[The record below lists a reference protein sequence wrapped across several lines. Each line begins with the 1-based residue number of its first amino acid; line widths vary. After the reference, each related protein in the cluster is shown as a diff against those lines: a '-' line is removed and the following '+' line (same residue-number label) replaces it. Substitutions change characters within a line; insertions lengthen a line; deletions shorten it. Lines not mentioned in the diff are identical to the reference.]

1 MKVIKIELKNNNYY
15 VLETETKSFIE
26 DENILYFSLN
36 YLKLNK
42 ENVKKV
48 LASHEVERVVYLD
61 FESFLVMGELMNVK
75 KIKFDVDKS
84 LTRKV
89 LDKLIILDINRVECY
104 FMPSDYVHE
113 LSKKKVVI
121 NFNNDMKFD
130 KDFILNNNFKN
141 LKSIYYRKKI
151 SFYTE
156 EEVKKNLKGFLK
168 VNNSLKLIDLYVYS
182 KDIMEYIIVE
192 LDTYKFK
199 NVSIFIH
206 QNASNA
212 LEIRKDVEYL
222 RKLNKKYSNEERE
235 IRLIYE
241 DEYFNNRI
249 FKELTINGLKIC
261 MIFLMYTALFITIS
275 SKYHEYINY
284 LNLRKLEKD
293 IEVTPSIDE
302 VDDTTSD
309 SDSIEDASTT
319 IYINKY
325 QNIPT
330 TYDKLLTINKDVV
343 GWLKVNN
350 TKINYPVTQTNNN
363 DYYLSH
369 DIYGN
374 QVRTGWVF
382 MDYRNNTKELDK
394 NTIIYGHNLKSGYM
408 FGELL
413 NTTNSGWYK
422 NQDNLV
428 ITFNTLN
435 KEMKWK
441 VFSIYR
447 VDNTSEYL
455 KTSFSLDTE
464 FLEFVGNI
472 KSKSINDFNVE
483 VTSTDK
489 ILTLSTCS
497 GINRRLVVHAVLMS

>member
-15 VLETETKSFIE
+15 VLETDTKSFIE

-192 LDTYKFK
+192 LNTYKFK

-309 SDSIEDASTT
+309 SDNIEDASTT

-422 NQDNLV
+422 NQDNLI

-455 KTSFSLDTE
+455 KTSFSLDAE
-464 FLEFVGNI
+464 FLEFVDNI

>member
-15 VLETETKSFIE
+15 VLETDTKSFIE

-61 FESFLVMGELMNVK
+61 FDSFLVMGELMNVK

-156 EEVKKNLKGFLK
+156 EEVKKNLRGFLK

-206 QNASNA
+206 QNTSNA

-241 DEYFNNRI
+241 EEYFNNRI

-261 MIFLMYTALFITIS
+261 MIFLMYAALFITIS

-302 VDDTTSD
+302 VDDTPSD
-309 SDSIEDASTT
+309 SDNIGDASTT

-422 NQDNLV
+422 NQDNLI

-455 KTSFSLDTE
+455 KTSFSLDAE
-464 FLEFVGNI
+464 FLEFVDNI

>member
-15 VLETETKSFIE
+15 VLETDTKSFIE
-26 DENILYFSLN
+26 DENVLYFSLN

-61 FESFLVMGELMNVK
+61 FESFLVMGELMSVK
-75 KIKFDVDKS
+75 KIKFDIDKS

-156 EEVKKNLKGFLK
+156 EEVKKNLRGFLK

-182 KDIMEYIIVE
+182 KDIIEYIIIE

-222 RKLNKKYSNEERE
+222 RKLNKKYSNEDRE
-235 IRLIYE
+235 IRFIYE
-241 DEYFNNRI
+241 EEYFNNRI

-261 MIFLMYTALFITIS
+261 MIFLMYAALFITIS

-293 IEVTPSIDE
+293 IELTPSIDE
-302 VDDTTSD
+302 VDDT
-309 SDSIEDASTT
+309 STT

-363 DYYLSH
+363 EYYLSH

-382 MDYRNNTKELDK
+382 MDYRNGIKELDK

-413 NTTNSGWYK
+413 NTTSSSWYK

-428 ITFNTLN
+428 ITFNSLD

-455 KTSFSLDTE
+455 KTSFSLDEE
-464 FLEFVGNI
+464 FLEFVSDI

>member
-15 VLETETKSFIE
+15 VLETDTKNFIE

-48 LASHEVERVVYLD
+48 LSSHEVDKVVYLD
-61 FESFLVMGELMNVK
+61 FESFLVMGELMSVK

-130 KDFILNNNFKN
+130 KDFILSNNFKN

-156 EEVKKNLKGFLK
+156 EEVKKNLRGFLK

-182 KDIMEYIIVE
+182 KDIIDYVILE
-192 LDTYKFK
+192 LNTYKFK

-206 QNASNA
+206 QNSSNA
-212 LEIRKDVEYL
+212 IEIRKDVEYL
-222 RKLNKKYSNEERE
+222 RKLNKKYSNEDRE

-241 DEYFNNRI
+241 EEYFNNRI

-261 MIFLMYTALFITIS
+261 MIFLMYAALFITIS

-302 VDDTTSD
+302 VDDTPSD
-309 SDSIEDASTT
+309 SDSIDTSTT

-343 GWLKVNN
+343 GWLRVNN
-350 TKINYPVTQTNNN
+350 TKINYPVTQTTNN

-382 MDYRNNTKELDK
+382 MDYRNSTKELDK

-413 NTTNSGWYK
+413 NTTSSSWYN

-455 KTSFSLDTE
+455 KTSFSLDEE
-464 FLEFVGNI
+464 FLEFVSNI
-472 KSKSINDFNVE
+472 KSKSITDFNVE

>member
-1 MKVIKIELKNNNYY
+1 
-15 VLETETKSFIE
+15 
-26 DENILYFSLN
+26 
-36 YLKLNK
+36 
-42 ENVKKV
+42 
-48 LASHEVERVVYLD
+48 
-61 FESFLVMGELMNVK
+61 
-75 KIKFDVDKS
+75 
-84 LTRKV
+84 
-89 LDKLIILDINRVECY
+89 
-104 FMPSDYVHE
+104 
-113 LSKKKVVI
+113 
-121 NFNNDMKFD
+121 
-130 KDFILNNNFKN
+130 
-141 LKSIYYRKKI
+141 
-151 SFYTE
+151 
-156 EEVKKNLKGFLK
+156 
-168 VNNSLKLIDLYVYS
+168 
-182 KDIMEYIIVE
+182 
-192 LDTYKFK
+192 
-199 NVSIFIH
+199 
-206 QNASNA
+206 
-212 LEIRKDVEYL
+212 
-222 RKLNKKYSNEERE
+222 
-235 IRLIYE
+235 
-241 DEYFNNRI
+241 
-249 FKELTINGLKIC
+249 
-261 MIFLMYTALFITIS
+261 MIFLMYAALFITIS

-293 IEVTPSIDE
+293 IELTPSIDE

-309 SDSIEDASTT
+309 SDNIEDTSTT

-363 DYYLSH
+363 EYYLSH

-382 MDYRNNTKELDK
+382 MDYRNDIKELDK

-413 NTTNSGWYK
+413 NTTSSSWYK

-428 ITFNTLN
+428 ITFNSLD

-455 KTSFSLDTE
+455 KTSFSLDEE
-464 FLEFVGNI
+464 FLEFVSDI

>member
-15 VLETETKSFIE
+15 VLETDTKSFIE

-61 FESFLVMGELMNVK
+61 FESFLVMGELMSVK
-75 KIKFDVDKS
+75 KIKFDIDKS

-156 EEVKKNLKGFLK
+156 EEVKKNLRGFLK

-182 KDIMEYIIVE
+182 KDIIEYIIIE

-222 RKLNKKYSNEERE
+222 RKLNKKYSNEDRE
-235 IRLIYE
+235 IRFIYE
-241 DEYFNNRI
+241 EEYFNNRI

-261 MIFLMYTALFITIS
+261 MIFLMYAALFITIS

-293 IEVTPSIDE
+293 IELTPSIDE

-309 SDSIEDASTT
+309 NDNIEDTSTT

-363 DYYLSH
+363 EYYLSH

-382 MDYRNNTKELDK
+382 MDYRNGIKELDK

-413 NTTNSGWYK
+413 NTTSSSWYK

-428 ITFNTLN
+428 ITFNSLD

-455 KTSFSLDTE
+455 KTSFSLDEE
-464 FLEFVGNI
+464 FLEFVSDI

-497 GINRRLVVHAVLMS
+497 GINRRLVVHAVLIS

>member
-15 VLETETKSFIE
+15 VLETDTKSFIE

-156 EEVKKNLKGFLK
+156 EEVKKNLRGFLK

-241 DEYFNNRI
+241 EEYFNNRI

-261 MIFLMYTALFITIS
+261 MIFLMYAALFITIS

-302 VDDTTSD
+302 VDDTPSD
-309 SDSIEDASTT
+309 SDNIGDASTT

-408 FGELL
+408 YGELL

-422 NQDNLV
+422 NQDNLI

-455 KTSFSLDTE
+455 KTSFSLDAE
-464 FLEFVGNI
+464 FLEFVDNI

>member
-15 VLETETKSFIE
+15 VLEIDTKSFIE

-61 FESFLVMGELMNVK
+61 FDSFLVMGELMNVK

-156 EEVKKNLKGFLK
+156 EEVKKNLRGFLK

-206 QNASNA
+206 QNTSNA

-241 DEYFNNRI
+241 EEYFNNRI

-261 MIFLMYTALFITIS
+261 MIFLMYAALFITIS

-302 VDDTTSD
+302 VDDTPSD
-309 SDSIEDASTT
+309 SDNIGDASTT

-464 FLEFVGNI
+464 FLEFVDNI
-472 KSKSINDFNVE
+472 KSKSINYFNVE